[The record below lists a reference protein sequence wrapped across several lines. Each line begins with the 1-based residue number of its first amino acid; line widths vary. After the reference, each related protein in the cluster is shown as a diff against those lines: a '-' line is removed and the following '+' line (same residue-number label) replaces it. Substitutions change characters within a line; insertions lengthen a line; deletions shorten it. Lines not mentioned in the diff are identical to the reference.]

1 MKFSILTATYNR
13 AKYLPKLYKS
23 IVDNIDEDYEMEW
36 LIMDDG
42 STDNTEEVCK
52 SFVDEKNLVVKYY
65 KQENQ
70 GKMQA
75 INNLAKYVSGELW
88 IECDSDDYFVKNAL
102 KIIDK
107 KSTMLQENKNLYAL
121 VFLKNENTSKLSGNK
136 FPFEDKDT
144 TMFDLY
150 FKHGVIGEKII
161 VFNSEIRK
169 KYQYIIEPGEK
180 FCTEARMYHQ
190 IDLKY
195 SVRCYNQVVIEGEYQ
210 SDGYTKNIKK
220 VFLESPKGH
229 YEYFKEILQHNMR
242 GVKFNK
248 RIYAIKHL
256 ILFTSIINK
265 NIELNKIKGLKNK
278 LLIILLYIP
287 GRIKSKTFIQ
297 HINRK

>member
-13 AKYLPKLYKS
+13 ANYLPRLYKS
-23 IVDNIDEDYEMEW
+23 IVENIDDSYEIEW

-52 SFVDEKNLVVKYY
+52 NFVNEKNLVVKYY

-88 IECDSDDYFVKNAL
+88 IECDSDDYFVENAL
-102 KIIDK
+102 KIIAK
-107 KSTMLQENKNLYAL
+107 KSTILHENKNLYAL
-121 VFLKNENTSKLSGNK
+121 IFLRNKNNYELSGNK
-136 FPFEDKDT
+136 FPFEDRDT

-150 FKHGVIGEKII
+150 FKHGVTGEKII

-169 KYQYIIEPGEK
+169 KYQYIIEPGER

-195 SVRCYNQVVIEGEYQ
+195 SVRCYNKFVVEGEYQ
-210 SDGYTKNIKK
+210 SDGYSNNIKK
-220 VFLESPKGH
+220 IFLESPKGH

-265 NIELNKIKGLKNK
+265 NIELNKIKGVKNK

>member
-23 IVDNIDEDYEMEW
+23 IVDSIDEDYDIEW

-52 SFVDEKNLVVKYY
+52 NFVNEKNLVVKYY

-75 INNLAKYVSGELW
+75 INNLAKYVSGDLW

-102 KIIDK
+102 KIIAK
-107 KSTMLQENKNLYAL
+107 KSTMLQENKKLYAL
-121 VFLKNENTSKLSGNK
+121 VFLKNENSDTLSGNK
-136 FPFEDKDT
+136 FPFEDRDT

-210 SDGYTKNIKK
+210 SDGYTKNIQKI
-220 VFLESPKGH
+220 FFESPKGH

-256 ILFTSIINK
+256 ILFATLTDMTN
-265 NIELNKIKGLKNK
+265 NIKKIENFSNRILY
-278 LLIILLYIP
+278 ILLYIP
-287 GRIKSKTFIQ
+287 GKIMSKRWID
-297 HINRK
+297 NE

>member
-23 IVDNIDEDYEMEW
+23 IVDSIDEDYEIEW

-52 SFVDEKNLVVKYY
+52 NFVNEKNLVVKYY

-75 INNLAKYVSGELW
+75 INNLAKYVSGDLW

-102 KIIDK
+102 KIIAK
-107 KSTMLQENKNLYAL
+107 KSTMLQENKKLYAL
-121 VFLKNENTSKLSGNK
+121 VFLKNENSDTLSGNK
-136 FPFEDKDT
+136 FPFEDRDT

-210 SDGYTKNIKK
+210 SDGYTKNIQKI
-220 VFLESPKGH
+220 FFESPKGH

-256 ILFTSIINK
+256 ILFATLTDMTN
-265 NIELNKIKGLKNK
+265 NIKKIENFSNRILY
-278 LLIILLYIP
+278 ILLYIP
-287 GRIKSKTFIQ
+287 GKIMSKRWID
-297 HINRK
+297 NE